1 LITLADREKL
11 NSAFRPPKSTRFL
24 PKKAPESIRV
34 PHMQASAQTG
44 PMKTS
49 PRIQI
54 AALTARL
61 RKPSAE
67 IQLFPAGLFRAR
79 DGRPEGLKGW
89 QVTADAARQL
99 VALATERQTP
109 FVIDYEHQTLYAET
123 SGNPAPAAA
132 WFNTLE
138 WREGDGLYAVDVE
151 WTERAAAL
159 IEGDEYRYLSP
170 VFKFDKNTGAV
181 TELLMAA
188 VTNNPAIDGI
198 ADVAAARYLHQPHE
212 EATPVDKEL
221 LEMLGLG
228 EDATPEQVRAAV
240 QALMEKAQKAEDD
253 MTALRAKG
261 GNPDPEKF
269 VPKAA
274 FDELNERVAALSSQL
289 TTGEVDKLVSEGL
302 EDGRLMPSLESWARD
317 LGKKDIAAL
326 RGFLGS
332 AQPLEALRSQQTDG
346 KKPPEGDNKLTEE
359 ELAVCR
365 HMNQTPEQFLKAKGV
380 KVEENQA

>member
-1 LITLADREKL
+1 
-11 NSAFRPPKSTRFL
+11 
-24 PKKAPESIRV
+24 
-34 PHMQASAQTG
+34 MQASAQTG

-67 IQLFPAGLFRAR
+67 IQLFPAGVFRAR

-99 VALATERQTP
+99 VAMATERQTP

-253 MTALRAKG
+253 MTALRAQVN
-261 GNPDPEKF
+261 NPDPARF
-269 VPKAA
+269 VSV
-274 FDELNERVAALSSQL
+274 ETMNETVNGLKTQYAALSAQI
-289 TTGEVDKLVSEGL
+289 TGNEVDQLVKAGL
-302 EDGRLMPSLESWARD
+302 EDNRLFKAQESWARD

-326 RGFLGS
+326 RAFLES
-332 AQPLEALRSQQTDG
+332 TPPIAALRSQQTDG
-346 KKPPEGDNKLTEE
+346 KKPPEGDNQLTDE

>member
-1 LITLADREKL
+1 MR
-11 NSAFRPPKSTRFL
+11 
-24 PKKAPESIRV
+24 
-34 PHMQASAQTG
+34 ASSQTG

-49 PRIQI
+49 PRTHI
-54 AALTARL
+54 AACTTRL
-61 RKPSAE
+61 RKPGSE
-67 IQLFPAGLFRAR
+67 IQLFPAGVFRAR
-79 DGRPEGLKGW
+79 DGRPHGVEGWCLD
-89 QVTADAARQL
+89 ADAARRL

-159 IEGDEYRYLSP
+159 ITGDEYRYLSP
-170 VFKFDKNTGAV
+170 VFKFDPNSGVV

-212 EATPVDKEL
+212 ETKPVDKEL
-221 LEMLGLG
+221 LELLGLG

-240 QALMEKAQKAEDD
+240 QALMDKAAKTETD
-253 MTALRAKG
+253 MAALRSQAN
-261 GNPDPEKF
+261 NPDPEKY

-274 FDELNERVAALSSQL
+274 FDELNTRVTALSTQL
-289 TTGEVDKLVSEGL
+289 TTGEVDKLVGEGL

-326 RGFLGS
+326 RSFLGS
-332 AQPLEALRSQQTDG
+332 AQPIAALTGQQTNG
-346 KKPPEGDNKLTEE
+346 KTPPEGDDQLTEE

-365 HMNQTPEQFLKAKGV
+365 HMGQTPEEFLKAKGV
-380 KVEENQA
+380 KAKEKTA

>member
-1 LITLADREKL
+1 
-11 NSAFRPPKSTRFL
+11 
-24 PKKAPESIRV
+24 
-34 PHMQASAQTG
+34 
-44 PMKTS
+44 MKTQ
-49 PRIQI
+49 PHIQI

-61 RKPSAE
+61 RKPGNE

-79 DGRPEGLKGW
+79 DGRPEGLEGW
-89 QVTADAARQL
+89 QVTEAAAKQL
-99 VALATERQTP
+99 VALAAQRQTP

-132 WFNTLE
+132 WFTTLE
-138 WREGDGLYAVDVE
+138 WREGDGLYAVDVQ

-170 VFKFDKNTGAV
+170 VFKFDRNTGLV

-228 EDATPEQVRAAV
+228 EDATPEQVRAAI
-240 QALMEKAQKAEDD
+240 QALKEKADKAEQAEADAA
-253 MTALRAKG
+253 ALRAKVD
-261 GNPDPEKF
+261 NPDPARFGPVSTIKGLQ
-269 VPKAA
+269 
-274 FDELNERVAALSSQL
+274 DQVATLSAKL
-289 TTGEVDKLVSEGL
+289 TSGEVEGL
-302 EDGRLMPSLESWARD
+302 VKDGMEDGRLLPSMESWARD
-317 LGKKDIAAL
+317 LGKKDV
-326 RGFLGS
+326 
-332 AQPLEALRSQQTDG
+332 EALRSYLDNAQPIAALTGQQTDG
-346 KKPPEGDNKLTEE
+346 KKPPEGDNQLTEE

-365 HMNQTPEQFLKAKGV
+365 QMNQTPEEFLKAKGV
-380 KVEENQA
+380 KVEENNA